1 MVNNNGSSNHII
13 LVGRVDPL
21 CAIGVEKLVTCEKI
35 AELGCLVRLGMPNQV
50 VLI

>member
-1 MVNNNGSSNHII
+1 MVNNNGSSKHII

-21 CAIGVEKLVTCEKI
+21 CVVGVEKWDICERTV
-35 AELGCLVRLGMPNQV
+35 ELGCLVHLEMPNQV